1 MIQNQE
7 SEIHYSKERL
17 PSGKKGLTIAL
28 SITSLMMV
36 AEVAGGIISNSLA
49 LLSDAGHMLTDTLAL
64 ALTLFALK
72 FGERPAT
79 SEKTYGFY
87 RIEILA
93 ALINGSILI
102 LIALYIFYKAYLR
115 IIEPHEIKT
124 PIMMGVAFLG
134 LIVNIF
140 AAILLKK
147 SSRENLNVRGAYL
160 HIIGDA
166 LSSIAVLSGGIII
179 IFTGWYRIDSIL
191 SFIIGIMI
199 ILGAY
204 ALMKESADI
213 LLEATPKGIDLED
226 IISEIKKI
234 KGVKDIHHVHLWTI
248 TSGIYALSGHILIE
262 DILTSKS
269 TQILVDT
276 NRLLKE
282 KYHIDHTTLQ
292 FECET
297 CDDSL
302 VCRLERNHPAY

>member
-1 MIQNQE
+1 
-7 SEIHYSKERL
+7 
-17 PSGKKGLTIAL
+17 
-28 SITSLMMV
+28 MV

-102 LIALYIFYKAYLR
+102 LISLYIFYKAYLR

-134 LIVNIF
+134 LIVNIL
-140 AAILLKK
+140 AAILLRK

-166 LSSIAVLSGGIII
+166 LSSIAVLAGGIII
-179 IFTGWYRIDSIL
+179 LFTGWHRTDSIL

-204 ALMKESADI
+204 ALMKESVDI

-226 IISEIKKI
+226 VVSEIKKI
-234 KGVKDIHHVHLWTI
+234 KGVKDLHHIHLWTI

-269 TQILVDT
+269 TRILDDI
-276 NRLLKE
+276 NRLLRE
-282 KYHIDHTTLQ
+282 NFHIDHTTLQ

-302 VCRLERNHPAY
+302 VCRLERNNLYEP